1 MAGCYIHIPFCA
13 QKCSYCDFH
22 FSTNHFYK
30 QEMVDAL
37 CLELEIRAKDWK
49 TEFFETIYF
58 GGGTPSIL
66 TNEQLNQLI
75 QQVKSTY
82 SVSPNVEITLECNP
96 DDCSLEQLEGWKK
109 LGVNRLSMGI
119 QSFDEEQ
126 LKWMN
131 RSHTASESLNA
142 VLNAKQIGFNELSLD
157 LIYGLPNMSLESWEI
172 QLNQIIALNPEH
184 ISAYCLTVEEKT
196 ALSKWVKEGKIS
208 VSNVDQQ
215 SEQFE
220 LLVTRLKTAG
230 FEQYEISNFARN
242 THYSKHNTSYWKGT
256 NYLGIGPSAHGYNQK
271 ERYWNQANNKAYLGQ
286 IEKGN
291 LPETIETLSVFDQ
304 FNELLLIG
312 LRTKWGVSKEKLF
325 KLIHP
330 DSNWIKI
337 VTNYEEQ
344 KMLIQTNE
352 SILLT
357 QEGRLLADAIAA
369 DLFIIEIV
377 Q

>member
-1 MAGCYIHIPFCA
+1 
-13 QKCSYCDFH
+13 
-22 FSTNHFYK
+22 
-30 QEMVDAL
+30 MVDAL
-37 CLELEIRAKDWK
+37 CSELEMRAKDWK
-49 TEFFETIYF
+49 AESFETIYF

-75 QQVKSTY
+75 QQVKKTY
-82 SVSPNVEITLECNP
+82 SVSADVEISLECNP

-119 QSFDEEQ
+119 QSFDEQQ

-142 VLNAKQIGFNELSLD
+142 VLNAKQVGFDELSLD
-157 LIYGLPNMSLESWEI
+157 LIYGLPNMSLESWAA
-172 QLNQIIALNPEH
+172 QLDQIIALNPEH

-196 ALSKWVKEGKIS
+196 ALSSWVKEGKIT
-208 VSNVDQQ
+208 VSTIDQQ

-220 LLVTRLKTAG
+220 LLVAKLKTAG

-242 THYSKHNTSYWKGT
+242 AHYSKHNTSYWKGT
-256 NYLGIGPSAHGYNQK
+256 NYIGIGPSAHGYNQK
-271 ERYWNQANNKAYLGQ
+271 ERYWNLANNKAYLLEIQ
-286 IEKGN
+286 KGK
-291 LPETIETLSVFDQ
+291 LPETIETLSHFDQ

-325 KLIHP
+325 QLIQP
-330 DSNWIKI
+330 NSKWTKI
-337 VTNYEEQ
+337 VIDYEEQ
-344 KMLIQTNE
+344 KMLIQTDE
-352 SILLT
+352 IIVLT

-369 DLFIIEIV
+369 DLFLIANS
-377 Q
+377 